1 MGILIPSNQY
11 STTSNYSQVPS
22 KVGKMVSS
30 SSPYSKIHCFFPT
43 DPFFDFEAL
52 RILATCPA
60 GGCEPAEFVTA
71 IAAIK
76 PGDQHSWNTAWA
88 HASSLAE
95 SIAEEALSRGDVI
108 SARDAFLRASSY
120 ARASGYMI
128 TNGPT
133 LQEHDPRSLPLAR
146 RTQSLFRKAIPFLD
160 CEVKI
165 LNIPYV
171 DERFGDRE
179 ILLPAYLYIP
189 AVQNRLENVKIPV
202 LINSPGADSVQE
214 ELYFTHPHGGL
225 QRGYAVL
232 TFEGPGQG
240 MPLRE
245 TGALMRPDW
254 EVVTS
259 RVIDYLEGFA
269 EKLESEEGIALDM
282 QKIAVTGASMG
293 GYYAIRAAS
302 DARVKACISVDPF
315 YDMWDFC
322 TKHLSGFFMGAW
334 MNGWIGDGIVDR
346 AIWTGMRTSFKTNWE
361 VSLTVSFFG
370 IVSPAGILKE
380 MKKYTFK
387 DRFLERIKCP
397 VLVTDAE
404 HSIYFD
410 TEDHTMRIYRELPG
424 DSKRLWLASTP
435 EEGGLQAKVGAFGLA
450 NNKVFGFL
458 DEIFDIK
465 RVI

>member
-1 MGILIPSNQY
+1 MMAP
-11 STTSNYSQVPS
+11 
-22 KVGKMVSS
+22 
-30 SSPYSKIHCFFPT
+30 SPYSRCHSFFPT

-60 GGCEPAEFVTA
+60 GGCDPAEFVTA

-76 PGDQHSWNTAWA
+76 PGNQDSWNTAWS

-95 SIAEEALSRGDVI
+95 SIAEEALSRGDTI

-133 LQEHDPRSLPLAR
+133 LQEHDPRSLPAAQ
-146 RTQSLFRKAIPFLD
+146 RTQSLFRKAIPYLE

-171 DERFGDRE
+171 DERLGTPE
-179 ILLPAYLYIP
+179 ITLPAYLYIP
-189 AVQNRLENVKIPV
+189 SPQHRLEDGEIPV
-202 LINSPGADSVQE
+202 LINTPGADSVQE
-214 ELYFTHPHGGL
+214 ELYFTHPQGGH

-232 TFEGPGQG
+232 TFDGPGQG
-240 MPLRE
+240 MSLRE

-254 EVVTS
+254 EVVTGK
-259 RVIDYLEGFA
+259 VIDFLEGYA
-269 EKLESEEGIALDM
+269 ANLEKEEGISLDM
-282 QKIAVTGASMG
+282 DRIAVTGASMG
-293 GYYAIRAAS
+293 GYYALRAAS
-302 DARVKACISVDPF
+302 DPRVRACVSVDPF

-322 TKHLSGFFMGAW
+322 TKHLSGIFMGAW
-334 MNGWIGDGIVDR
+334 VRGWISDSIVDQ
-346 AIWTGMRTSFKTNWE
+346 AIRTGMRTSFKTNWE
-361 VSLTVSFFG
+361 VSLTISFFG
-370 IVSPAGILKE
+370 IVSPAAILRE
-380 MKKYTFK
+380 MKNYTLK
-387 DRFLERIKCP
+387 DGFLKKIKCP

-410 TEDHTMRIYRELPG
+410 TEDHTMRIYRELEHLG
-424 DSKRLWLASTP
+424 DKKKLWLARTP

-450 NNKVFGFL
+450 NNKAFGFL
-458 DEIFDIK
+458 DEAFNIR
-465 RVI
+465 RVVRC